1 MHASFFF
8 FTVLCGTPLVSH
20 LYKQKEAREGVGWW
34 VVLGGVEDTPLL
46 PYYKACY
53 GLGLELGPGSDAS
66 YIRRRAK
73 SAQILFRRH
82 RIRPVDRT
90 RINTCKSPLYVA
102 GVARGNA
109 CGASCCAFMARSKR
123 RTKCHLVRDLSRAR
137 GLQEECPCRRARQ
150 KASFLHI
157 TQHRPHRRQLRN
169 MPPLSPGTDESAW
182 DRRDLTWQ

>member
-1 MHASFFF
+1 MGEPCSHRCMQVFF
-8 FTVLCGTPLVSH
+8 FTVLSGTPLVSH
-20 LYKQKEAREGVGWW
+20 LYKQKEAREGVGGGWWW

-137 GLQEECPCRRARQ
+137 ACRKSVHVVERGRRPAFCISR
-150 KASFLHI
+150 SIVHI
-157 TQHRPHRRQLRN
+157 VG
-169 MPPLSPGTDESAW
+169 S
-182 DRRDLTWQ
+182 

>member
-1 MHASFFF
+1 MHAIFFF
-8 FTVLCGTPLVSH
+8 SQSDVGRLWYLIYISRRKRERALV
-20 LYKQKEAREGVGWW
+20 V
-34 VVLGGVEDTPLL
+34 GGVEDAPLL

-53 GLGLELGPGSDAS
+53 GLGLEPGPGSDAS

-137 GLQEECPCRRARQ
+137 ACRKSVHVVERGRRPAFCISR
-150 KASFLHI
+150 SIVHI
-157 TQHRPHRRQLRN
+157 VG
-169 MPPLSPGTDESAW
+169 S
-182 DRRDLTWQ
+182 

>member
-1 MHASFFF
+1 MGEPCSHRCMQFFF
-8 FTVLCGTPLVSH
+8 FSQSDVGRLWYLIYISRRKRERALV
-20 LYKQKEAREGVGWW
+20 V
-34 VVLGGVEDTPLL
+34 GGVEDAPLL

-53 GLGLELGPGSDAS
+53 GLGLEPGPGSDAS

-137 GLQEECPCRRARQ
+137 ACRTSVHVVERGRRPAFCISR
-150 KASFLHI
+150 SIVHI
-157 TQHRPHRRQLRN
+157 VG
-169 MPPLSPGTDESAW
+169 S
-182 DRRDLTWQ
+182 